1 MNNFIKKM
9 LELGEDLAKTESPMK
24 ANIIIND
31 AEILYEKE
39 RKEIINE
46 IKTKYYEKIKRN

>member
-1 MNNFIKKM
+1 MNEFIIKM
-9 LELGEDLAKTESPMK
+9 LELGEDLAKTENPIK

-39 RKEIINE
+39 RKEIRNE
-46 IKTKYYEKIKRN
+46 IKTK